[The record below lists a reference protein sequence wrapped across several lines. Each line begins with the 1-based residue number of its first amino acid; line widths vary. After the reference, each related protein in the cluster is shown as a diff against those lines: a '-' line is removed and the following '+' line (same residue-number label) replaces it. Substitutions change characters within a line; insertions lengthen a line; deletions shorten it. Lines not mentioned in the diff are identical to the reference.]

1 MIEQGDNNLGA
12 VAGSFTLSAQ
22 LCNGKQLTFSGY
34 VLQGETESEV
44 NAKLDLA
51 CKVVDRQRM
60 FSEIPELEAK
70 LDGHRSAHD
79 QITDILSDLVKKE
92 KPNSQE
98 KQMINTH
105 TVNLKNIKREIERGT
120 KAIIEAKGRMM
131 EA

>member
-70 LDGHRSAHD
+70 LDGHRSAHE
-79 QITDILSDLVKKE
+79 QISDILSGLAAKTKRSSTE
-92 KPNSQE
+92 EQT
-98 KQMINTH
+98 MNTH
-105 TVNLKNIKREIERGT
+105 KVNLKRLEKEIERGT
-120 KAIIEAKGRMM
+120 EAIIEAKSRMM
-131 EA
+131 VV